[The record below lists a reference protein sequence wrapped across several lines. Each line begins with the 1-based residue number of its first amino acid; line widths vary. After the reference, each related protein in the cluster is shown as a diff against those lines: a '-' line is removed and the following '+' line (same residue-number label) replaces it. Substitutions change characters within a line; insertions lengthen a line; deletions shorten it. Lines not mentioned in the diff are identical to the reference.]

1 MEAFRPFRE
10 MIIKSSLQV
19 RTHDSSHSDYLHR
32 EHAQGGRGYRH
43 RAILSPN
50 RRTLST
56 ILPGEPGLN
65 TSTSASAALSD
76 ANTVNM
82 A

>member
-1 MEAFRPFRE
+1 MLNAAEA
-10 MIIKSSLQV
+10 
-19 RTHDSSHSDYLHR
+19 T
-32 EHAQGGRGYRH
+32 
-43 RAILSPN
+43 AIGANLSPN

-56 ILPGEPGLN
+56 ILPGDPALN
-65 TSTSASAALSD
+65 TSTSARAVLSD